1 MYTLDNLDVYK
12 LAQTFGDK
20 IWFIVAKWD
29 NFAKFGLGRQ
39 LTNAADSI
47 ASNIAEGYGRYF
59 IRENIQFC
67 FYSRGSVLETK
78 NWLQRCEQRGLIRG
92 EEFEQL
98 LNSLEIIH
106 RKLNGYIKVLKANLG
121 KQKN

>member
-1 MYTLDNLDVYK
+1 M
-12 LAQTFGDK
+12 
-20 IWFIVAKWD
+20 
-29 NFAKFGLGRQ
+29 
-39 LTNAADSI
+39 
-47 ASNIAEGYGRYF
+47 
-59 IRENIQFC
+59 
-67 FYSRGSVLETK
+67 GSVLETK